1 VSGTLRGPAESA
13 RLAMLSG
20 SGTLQLLNAA
30 TARSQVN
37 MGNLFESFAKAA
49 VPSTMSNTLEALA
62 KVTAPA
68 VNMSNMFE
76 SFAKAAVPSTMAM
89 SNTLEALAKVPAVN
103 MSNMFESFA
112 IASVPSAMF
121 VSNTLEA
128 FAKVSAPAVIM
139 SNLSESLAKAAV
151 PSTVAMSNILETLA
165 RLTAGATTM
174 GGVLD
179 VVAKLNAE
187 PLGSDTAWSAAAAR
201 RAVSAGTTKSTF
213 ALAVPSLG
221 GQRRMG
227 GRQDLSALTRE
238 GIEYL
243 GRNRPVIGSVLI
255 CLVAGAAVA
264 DSVVE
269 KGWLD
274 GQATLAMWLAVLFA
288 YLGLVKM
295 GAI

>member
-1 VSGTLRGPAESA
+1 MSGTLRGPAESA

-30 TARSQVN
+30 TARSPVN
-37 MGNLFESFAKAA
+37 MGNL
-49 VPSTMSNTLEALA
+49 
-62 KVTAPA
+62 
-68 VNMSNMFE
+68 FE

-89 SNTLEALAKVPAVN
+89 SNTLEALAKVTAPAVN

-128 FAKVSAPAVIM
+128 FAKVTAPAVIM

-179 VVAKLNAE
+179 AVAKLNAE

-201 RAVSAGTTKSTF
+201 RAVSASTTKSTF

-243 GRNRPVIGSVLI
+243 GRNRAVIGSVLI